1 MRQSRKEWA
10 ASLVAVLIVV
20 LFLGVEGW
28 YGDAWLVPWH
38 DEVVIARL
46 AQNWAMGKGFRN
58 DLLKGVLTGAE
69 RSTFWQ
75 MPLYPMVL
83 ALWGKVFGF
92 DLNALRWLS
101 RLLGMCGLLLTFAL
115 ARRLGASPIWCAL
128 AMLWVAS
135 DLNFQFAA
143 NFARPEMLCGTLL
156 LLAAFLSVPRPSSL
170 APSPSWWLIGII
182 VALSVLTHPIALP
195 MALVLTVIAHRRS
208 GWQGAIAVIVPLL
221 LAMAGWLLYAATDWA
236 TFLAQMQAHW
246 LHKGRRTLVDFL
258 MLAFLG
264 AAFWGFRFY
273 LGIPLNAV
281 PAIAIVVTT
290 TLATLRRHLLI
301 PKSFLAFAVALYTVA
316 ALGREAS
323 YPALCV
329 SVVYLLA
336 ALLFQGLGER
346 KAAWE
351 RVLVAIALA
360 WWAYQASVVARHLI
374 AVPKIR
380 RELATF
386 YADLS
391 RSLPPNARLLVGSF
405 SPDPT
410 FHLLRFRPDVRVY
423 ELMPLPMVDR
433 KAFAKLRPQLT
444 HALLLREMRWRGGIR
459 LQRWHFAFG
468 GLAESERGITLVL
481 WQCRLP

>member
-1 MRQSRKEWA
+1 
-10 ASLVAVLIVV
+10 
-20 LFLGVEGW
+20 
-28 YGDAWLVPWH
+28 
-38 DEVVIARL
+38 
-46 AQNWAMGKGFRN
+46 
-58 DLLKGVLTGAE
+58 
-69 RSTFWQ
+69 
-75 MPLYPMVL
+75 MVL

-156 LLAAFLSVPRPSSL
+156 LLAAFLSVPRPSSF

-208 GWQGAIAVIVPLL
+208 GWQGAIAVAVPLL
-221 LAMAGWLLYAATDWA
+221 LAIAGWLLYAATDWA
-236 TFLAQMQAHW
+236 IFLAQMQAHW

-258 MLAFLG
+258 TLALG
-264 AAFWGFRFY
+264 AAFWGFQFY
-273 LGIPLNAV
+273 LGIPLNVV

-346 KAAWE
+346 KAAWG

-386 YADLS
+386 YAELD

-459 LQRWHFAFG
+459 LQRWHFSFG

>member
-1 MRQSRKEWA
+1 VRQSRKEWA

-46 AQNWAMGKGFRN
+46 AQNWAAGRGFRN

-75 MPLYPMVL
+75 MPFYPMVL
-83 ALWGKVFGF
+83 AVWGRMLGF
-92 DLNALRWLS
+92 DLKALRWLS
-101 RLLGMCGLLLTFAL
+101 RLLGVCSLLLTFAL
-115 ARRLGASPIWCAL
+115 LKRLGASPFWCAL
-128 AMLWVAS
+128 AVLWIAS

-143 NFARPEMLCGTLL
+143 NFVRPEMLCGTLL
-156 LLAAFLSVPRPSSL
+156 LLAAFLSVPRPSSF

-208 GWQGAIAVIVPLL
+208 GWQGAIAITVPLL

-246 LHKGRRTLVDFL
+246 LNKGRRDFL
-258 MLAFLG
+258 TLALG

-273 LGIPLNAV
+273 LGIPLNVV

-301 PKSFLAFAVALYTVA
+301 PKSFLAFAIALYAVT
-316 ALGREAS
+316 ALGGEAS

-329 SVVYLLA
+329 PFVYLLA

-346 KAAWE
+346 KAAWG
-351 RVLVAIALA
+351 RVLVAIALG

-386 YADLS
+386 YAELD

-433 KAFAKLRPQLT
+433 KAFRRLRHHLT
-444 HALLLREMRWRGGIR
+444 HALLLSGLRWRSGVR
-459 LQRWHFAFG
+459 LRQWHFSFG
-468 GLAESERGITLVL
+468 GLAKGEKGITLVL
-481 WQCRLP
+481 WQCRAP

>member
-10 ASLVAVLIVV
+10 ASVVAGLIVV
-20 LFLGVEGW
+20 LFLSVESW

-46 AQNWAMGKGFRN
+46 AQNWAMGEGFRN

-101 RLLGMCGLLLTFAL
+101 RWLGMGSLLLTFAL
-115 ARRLGASPIWCAL
+115 AKRLGASPLWGAL
-128 AMLWVAS
+128 AALWVAS
-135 DLNFQFAA
+135 DLNFQFVA

-170 APSPSWWLIGII
+170 ALSPPWWLIGII
-182 VALSVLTHPIALP
+182 AALSVLTHPIALP

-208 GWQGAIAVIVPLL
+208 GWQGAIAVAVLLL
-221 LAMAGWLLYAATDWA
+221 LAMAGWLLYAATDWS
-236 TFLAQMQAHW
+236 TFLAQMRAHW
-246 LHKGRRTLVDFL
+246 LHKERTLTDWLVHG
-258 MLAFLG
+258 LG
-264 AAFWGFRFY
+264 VTFWGFYGY
-273 LGIPLNAV
+273 LGIPINAV
-281 PAIAIVVTT
+281 PALAIVVTAT
-290 TLATLRRHLLI
+290 VATLRRHLHI
-301 PKSFLAFAVALYTVA
+301 PKSFLAFALTLYAVT
-316 ALGREAS
+316 ALGGEAS

-329 SVVYLLA
+329 PFVYLLA

-346 KAAWE
+346 KAAWG

-360 WWAYQASVVARHLI
+360 WWAYQASVVARHLA

-386 YADLS
+386 YADLD

-423 ELMPLPMVDR
+423 ELMPLPMVDK
-433 KAFAKLRPQLT
+433 KAFAQLRPQLT
-444 HALLLREMRWRGGIR
+444 HALLLREMRWQGGIR
-459 LQRWHFAFG
+459 LQQWHFAFG
-468 GLAESERGITLVL
+468 GLTESERGITLVL
-481 WQCRLP
+481 WQSSQP

>member
-1 MRQSRKEWA
+1 
-10 ASLVAVLIVV
+10 
-20 LFLGVEGW
+20 
-28 YGDAWLVPWH
+28 P
-38 DEVVIARL
+38 
-46 AQNWAMGKGFRN
+46 
-58 DLLKGVLTGAE
+58 GAE
-69 RSTFWQ
+69 RVTFWQ

-156 LLAAFLSVPRPSSL
+156 LLAAFLSVPRPSSF

-208 GWQGAIAVIVPLL
+208 GWQGAIAVAVPLL
-221 LAMAGWLLYAATDWA
+221 LAIAGWLLYAATDWA
-236 TFLAQMQAHW
+236 IFLAQMQAHW

-258 MLAFLG
+258 TLALG
-264 AAFWGFRFY
+264 AAFWGFQFY
-273 LGIPLNAV
+273 LGIPLNVV

-346 KAAWE
+346 KAAWG

-386 YADLS
+386 YAELD

-459 LQRWHFAFG
+459 LQRWHFSFG

>member
-1 MRQSRKEWA
+1 M
-10 ASLVAVLIVV
+10 
-20 LFLGVEGW
+20 LFLGVESW

-58 DLLKGVLTGAE
+58 DLLEGVLTGAE
-69 RSTFWQ
+69 RRTFWQ

-156 LLAAFLSVPRPSSL
+156 LLAAFLSVPRPSSF

-208 GWQGAIAVIVPLL
+208 GWQGAIAVAVPLL
-221 LAMAGWLLYAATDWA
+221 LAIAGWLLYAATDWA
-236 TFLAQMQAHW
+236 IFLAQMQAHW

-258 MLAFLG
+258 TLALG
-264 AAFWGFRFY
+264 AAFWGFQFY
-273 LGIPLNAV
+273 LGIPLNVV

-346 KAAWE
+346 KAAWG

-386 YADLS
+386 YAELD

>member
-1 MRQSRKEWA
+1 VRTSRSGWA
-10 ASLVAVLIVV
+10 SFSVVAALIAM
-20 LFLGVEGW
+20 LFLGVESW

-58 DLLKGVLTGAE
+58 DLLEGVLTGAE
-69 RSTFWQ
+69 RRTFWQ
-75 MPLYPMVL
+75 MPLYPMAL

-135 DLNFQFAA
+135 DLNFQFFA

-170 APSPSWWLIGII
+170 APFPSWWLIGII

-195 MALVLTVIAHRRS
+195 MALVLTVIAYRRS

-236 TFLAQMQAHW
+236 IFLAQMRAHW
-246 LHKGRRTLVDFL
+246 LHKERTLMDWLVHG
-258 MLAFLG
+258 LG
-264 AAFWGFRFY
+264 VTFWGFYGY
-273 LGIPLNAV
+273 LGVPLNAV
-281 PAIAIVVTT
+281 PALAIVVTAT
-290 TLATLRRHLLI
+290 VATLRRHSPI
-301 PKSFLAFAVALYTVA
+301 PKSFLTFAIALYAVT
-316 ALGREAS
+316 ALGGEAS
-323 YPALCV
+323 YPALCTPF
-329 SVVYLLA
+329 VYLLA

-346 KAAWE
+346 KAAWG

-423 ELMPLPMVDR
+423 ELMPLPMVDK

-444 HALLLREMRWRGGIR
+444 HALLLRETRWRGGIR
-459 LQRWHFAFG
+459 LQRWYFSFG

-481 WQCRLP
+481 WQSSQP